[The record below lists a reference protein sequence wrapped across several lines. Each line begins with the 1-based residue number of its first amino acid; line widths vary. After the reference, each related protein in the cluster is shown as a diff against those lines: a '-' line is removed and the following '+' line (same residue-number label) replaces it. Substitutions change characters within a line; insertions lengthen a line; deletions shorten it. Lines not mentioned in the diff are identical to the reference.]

1 MKQSTYTLKL
11 FCLLALSLIFSCQ
24 KPEPDPSDYV
34 QPTDPYHTLP
44 EITQE
49 GKNTF
54 GCLVNGVVWVP
65 RVELFVPWYT
75 LDFQFSEKSPKAI
88 GNISCRILSTSQDEF
103 MTIVFGPTFLK
114 TGVYDMSFKNNT
126 DMDLR
131 NKNKDYS
138 AWKRDSL
145 LNFVKVNY
153 INTDLNI
160 VSGQFQ
166 FKLFNDA
173 NPKDSITVTDGRF
186 DLQY

>member
-1 MKQSTYTLKL
+1 
-11 FCLLALSLIFSCQ
+11 
-24 KPEPDPSDYV
+24 
-34 QPTDPYHTLP
+34 
-44 EITQE
+44 
-49 GKNTF
+49 
-54 GCLVNGVVWVP
+54 
-65 RVELFVPWYT
+65 
-75 LDFQFSEKSPKAI
+75 
-88 GNISCRILSTSQDEF
+88 
-103 MTIVFGPTFLK
+103 
-114 TGVYDMSFKNNT
+114 MSFKNNT

-173 NPKDSITVTDGRF
+173 NPKDSIKVTDGRF
-186 DLQY
+186 DLRY